1 MMKSIKKLASA
12 MIILTLSATAVAF
25 PAEAKTF
32 SDVPQSHWAYSVIDE
47 ASDDGIMN
55 AKAAGVFAPNA
66 TLTRAEYATMLYN
79 LAPESDVMKLVH
91 GSTAD
96 NGLYDV
102 DGNAWYAD
110 TVSWAVARGV
120 FKNNDGSFSPN
131 RTITREEMAVATYE
145 FLHKYCDGKFVLDS
159 IYKGFTDDA
168 AFSSSAN
175 RDKVYILVNNGII
188 AGKSDGSFDPQGSL
202 TRAEAA
208 AMAVRV
214 ADIVAS
220 EAPADTLEMSAEQ
233 TLASGSAQITSD
245 EKNFIDL
252 LNNERASVG
261 VHQLKVSPLL
271 MEAAEIRAR
280 EVVEKCAS
288 ITYDEFCSYD
298 SSFFHARLDGSR
310 AYTVLDDVMDN
321 STTLLSSRISYGEN
335 LARRWG
341 TKPFSPQEGFNCLM
355 TSQAHVDNMLDSMYD
370 YVGVAHYSDGQHAV
384 WVQVF
389 ARAH

>member
-1 MMKSIKKLASA
+1 MKSIKKLASA

-55 AKAAGVFAPNA
+55 GKAAGVFVPNA

-120 FKNNDGSFSPN
+120 FKNIDGSFSPN

-159 IYKGFTDDA
+159 IYKEFTDDA

-202 TRAEAA
+202 TRAAAA

>member
-1 MMKSIKKLASA
+1 MKSIKKLASA
-12 MIILTLSATAVAF
+12 MIVLTLSATAVAF

-55 AKAAGVFAPNA
+55 GKAAGVFAPNA

-175 RDKVYILVNNGII
+175 RDKVYILVNNGVI

-261 VHQLKVSPLL
+261 VHQLKVSSLL

>member
-1 MMKSIKKLASA
+1 MKSIKKLASA

-55 AKAAGVFAPNA
+55 GKAAGVFAPNA

-120 FKNNDGSFSPN
+120 FKNIDGSFSPN

-188 AGKSDGSFDPQGSL
+188 AEKSDGSFDPQGSL

-220 EAPADTLEMSAEQ
+220 EAPADTLEMSAEAA
-233 TLASGSAQITSD
+233 LASGSAQITSD
-245 EKNFIDL
+245 EKTFIDL
-252 LNNERASVG
+252 LNNERASAG

-271 MEAAEIRAR
+271 VEAAEIRAR

>member
-1 MMKSIKKLASA
+1 MKSIKKLASA

-55 AKAAGVFAPNA
+55 GKAAGVFAPNA

-188 AGKSDGSFDPQGSL
+188 AEKSDGSFDPQGSL

-252 LNNERASVG
+252 LNNERASAG

-384 WVQVF
+384 WVQAF

>member
-1 MMKSIKKLASA
+1 MKSIKKLASA

-55 AKAAGVFAPNA
+55 GKAAGVFAPNA

-220 EAPADTLEMSAEQ
+220 EAPADTLEMSAEAA
-233 TLASGSAQITSD
+233 LASGSAQITSD
-245 EKNFIDL
+245 EKTFIDL

-271 MEAAEIRAR
+271 MEVAEIRAR
-280 EVVEKCAS
+280 EVVEKCTS

-310 AYTVLDDVMDN
+310 AYTVLGDVMDN

-370 YVGVAHYSDGQHAV
+370 YVGVAHYSDGQHPV

>member
-1 MMKSIKKLASA
+1 MKSIKKLASA

-55 AKAAGVFAPNA
+55 GKAAGVFAPNA

-79 LAPESDVMKLVH
+79 LAPENDVMKLVH

-220 EAPADTLEMSAEQ
+220 EAPADTLEMSAEAA
-233 TLASGSAQITSD
+233 LASDSAQITSD
-245 EKNFIDL
+245 EKSFIDL

>member
-1 MMKSIKKLASA
+1 MKSIKKLASA

-55 AKAAGVFAPNA
+55 GKAAGVFAPNA

-245 EKNFIDL
+245 EKTFIDL

-298 SSFFHARLDGSR
+298 SSFFHARLDGRR

-370 YVGVAHYSDGQHAV
+370 YVGVAHYSDGQHPV

>member
-1 MMKSIKKLASA
+1 MKSIKKLASA

-32 SDVPQSHWAYSVIDE
+32 SDVSQSHWAHSVIDE

-55 AKAAGVFAPNA
+55 GKAAGVFAPNA

-245 EKNFIDL
+245 EKTFIDL

-298 SSFFHARLDGSR
+298 SSFFHARLDGSH

>member
-1 MMKSIKKLASA
+1 MKSIKKLASA

-55 AKAAGVFAPNA
+55 GKAAGVFAPNA

-188 AGKSDGSFDPQGSL
+188 AEKSDGSFDPQGSL

-252 LNNERASVG
+252 LNNERASAG

-341 TKPFSPQEGFNCLM
+341 TKPFFPQEGFNCLM

>member
-1 MMKSIKKLASA
+1 MKSIKKLASA

-55 AKAAGVFAPNA
+55 GKAAGVFAPNA

-220 EAPADTLEMSAEQ
+220 EAPVDTLEMSAEAA
-233 TLASGSAQITSD
+233 LASGSAQITSD
-245 EKNFIDL
+245 EKIFIDL
-252 LNNERASVG
+252 LNNERASAG
-261 VHQLKVSPLL
+261 VHQLKVSSLL

-288 ITYDEFCSYD
+288 INYDEFCSYD

-335 LARRWG
+335 LARRRG

>member
-1 MMKSIKKLASA
+1 MKSIKKLASA

-55 AKAAGVFAPNA
+55 GKAAGVFAPNA

-188 AGKSDGSFDPQGSL
+188 AEKSDGSFDPQGSL

-220 EAPADTLEMSAEQ
+220 EAPVDTLEMSAEAAL
-233 TLASGSAQITSD
+233 TSGSAQITSD
-245 EKNFIDL
+245 EKTFIDL
-252 LNNERASVG
+252 LNNERASAG

-310 AYTVLDDVMDN
+310 AYTVLDDVVDN

>member
-1 MMKSIKKLASA
+1 MKSIKKLASA

-110 TVSWAVARGV
+110 TVRWAVARGV

-252 LNNERASVG
+252 LNNERASVD

>member
-1 MMKSIKKLASA
+1 MKSIKKLASA

-55 AKAAGVFAPNA
+55 GKAAGVFAPNA

-175 RDKVYILVNNGII
+175 RDKVYILVNNGVI

-233 TLASGSAQITSD
+233 TLASGSAQITPD

-252 LNNERASVG
+252 LNNERASAG

>member
-1 MMKSIKKLASA
+1 MKSIKKLASA
-12 MIILTLSATAVAF
+12 MIILTLSSTAIAF
-25 PAEAKTF
+25 LAEAKTF

-168 AFSSSAN
+168 AFSSNAN
-175 RDKVYILVNNGII
+175 RDKVYILVNNGVI

-233 TLASGSAQITSD
+233 TLASGSAQITPD

-389 ARAH
+389 ACTH

>member
-1 MMKSIKKLASA
+1 MKSIKKLASA

-55 AKAAGVFAPNA
+55 GKAAGVFAPNA

-233 TLASGSAQITSD
+233 TLASGSAQITFD

-261 VHQLKVSPLL
+261 VHKLKVSPLL

-335 LARRWG
+335 LAHRWG

-389 ARAH
+389 ACTH

>member
-1 MMKSIKKLASA
+1 MKSIKKLASA
-12 MIILTLSATAVAF
+12 MIILTLTATAVAF

-55 AKAAGVFAPNA
+55 GKAAGVFAPNA

-120 FKNNDGSFSPN
+120 FKNNGGSFSPN

-245 EKNFIDL
+245 EKTFIDL
-252 LNNERASVG
+252 LNNERASAG